1 MIMLRGGFGR
11 ITLQLDN
18 IENNMIMFFLILNI
32 KISFVIISYRIRL
45 YHVSCVI
52 FGLRRKT
59 NLKNMLEKTLYQVWM
74 TWQFGRI
81 FGRHTSW
88 RKYGQ
93 NIFSTWC
100 LSVSH
105 DAHSPVWGTRADK
118 FMAQLPY
125 TLVTPFHS
133 FCMQSEW
140 YD

>member
-59 NLKNMLEKTLYQVWM
+59 NLKNMLEKTLYQV
-74 TWQFGRI
+74 
-81 FGRHTSW
+81 
-88 RKYGQ
+88 
-93 NIFSTWC
+93 
-100 LSVSH
+100 
-105 DAHSPVWGTRADK
+105 
-118 FMAQLPY
+118 
-125 TLVTPFHS
+125 
-133 FCMQSEW
+133 
-140 YD
+140 